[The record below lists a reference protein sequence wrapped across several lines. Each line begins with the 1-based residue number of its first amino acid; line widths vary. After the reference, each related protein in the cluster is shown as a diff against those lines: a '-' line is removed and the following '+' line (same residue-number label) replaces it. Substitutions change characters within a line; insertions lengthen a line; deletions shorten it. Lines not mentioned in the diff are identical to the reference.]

1 MPCLLVAS
9 AAFAQGCIEP
19 DVTSGPRGA
28 IDAEYARAAVG
39 DDYDL
44 GEDAHMMELARQV
57 PGFAG
62 FHYEPGG
69 SEDRMVVAMR
79 RKNRDGFPSARSAVT
94 GLMTASL
101 GHTAGYPAF
110 VQREV
115 RYSFLELALE
125 RALLRGGIFA
135 LPE

>member
-1 MPCLLVAS
+1 MAS
-9 AAFAQGCIEP
+9 AAFVQGCIEP

-39 DDYDL
+39 DDYNL

-62 FHYEPGG
+62 FHYEPG

-79 RKNRDGFPSARSAVT
+79 RKDRAGFPAARSAVT
-94 GLMTASL
+94 GLMAGSL
-101 GHTAGYPAF
+101 GYSAAF
-110 VQREV
+110 V
-115 RYSFLELALE
+115 
-125 RALLRGGIFA
+125 
-135 LPE
+135 

>member
-1 MPCLLVAS
+1 MRTCVGRAS
-9 AAFAQGCIEP
+9 PIQ
-19 DVTSGPRGA
+19 SSPRGA

-62 FHYEPGG
+62 FHYEPG

-79 RKNRDGFPSARSAVT
+79 RKDRDGIPAARMRHRRRV
-94 GLMTASL
+94 
-101 GHTAGYPAF
+101 
-110 VQREV
+110 
-115 RYSFLELALE
+115 
-125 RALLRGGIFA
+125 GGS
-135 LPE
+135 PR